1 MYDLLLLNGQ
11 IMTGDN
17 TDPEFIDIGIKNG
30 KIDVLGNLKS
40 KKSSQIINCND
51 LTIIPGVIDT
61 QVHFRDPGLTHKE
74 DIETGSKSAVLGG
87 VTAFCEMPNTI
98 PLTDCEKELS
108 NKIEKS
114 KKVSWC
120 DFAYFIGA
128 TEENISNLNRY
139 EKLSGCAGVKIFMG
153 SSTGD
158 LLVENEDKLLQIM
171 SNGERRVA
179 VHAEDER
186 RLKERFNLFK
196 NSKTPH
202 DHPKWRDPTSALLAT
217 KKIIKIAYQVQRPLH
232 ILHVS
237 TSLEMKLL
245 KEAKDI
251 ISVEVT
257 PQHLTLN
264 SPGCYDELGTFAQM
278 NPPIRTRY
286 HQKELWEGIYNGTVD
301 VIGSD
306 HAPHTIEEKNKAYPS
321 SPSGMPGVQTM
332 LPVMLDQVYKKN
344 LKLSK
349 LVSLLCSGPAEI
361 YKMKDRGKIK
371 EGYNASLTIVDL
383 KKKKSLKR
391 EEIKSRCGWSPFLN
405 KTLTGWPVM
414 TIISGVLAMNN
425 HKLLDKPLVKPIEY
439 DI

>member
-30 KIDVLGNLKS
+30 KIDTLGNLKS
-40 KKSSQIINCND
+40 KKSSQIINCHD

-108 NKIEKS
+108 KKIEKS
-114 KKVSWC
+114 NKVAWC

-196 NSKTPH
+196 NSSTPH

-237 TSLEMKLL
+237 TALEMKLL
-245 KEAKDI
+245 KEVKDI

-264 SPGCYDELGTFAQM
+264 SPDCYDELGTFAQM

-286 HQKELWEGIYNGTVD
+286 HQKELWKGIYNGTVD

-332 LPVMLDQVYKKN
+332 LPVMLDQN
-344 LKLSK
+344 S
-349 LVSLLCSGPAEI
+349 
-361 YKMKDRGKIK
+361 
-371 EGYNASLTIVDL
+371 
-383 KKKKSLKR
+383 
-391 EEIKSRCGWSPFLN
+391 
-405 KTLTGWPVM
+405 
-414 TIISGVLAMNN
+414 
-425 HKLLDKPLVKPIEY
+425 
-439 DI
+439 

>member
-17 TDPEFIDIGIKNG
+17 ADPEFIDIGIKNG

-98 PLTDCEKELS
+98 PLTVCEKELS
-108 NKIEKS
+108 KKIEKS
-114 KKVSWC
+114 NKVAWC
-120 DFAYFIGA
+120 DFAYFMGA
-128 TEENISNLNRY
+128 TKENISNLNRY
-139 EKLSGCAGVKIFMG
+139 EKLPGCAGVKIFMG

-186 RLKERFNLFK
+186 RLKKRFNLFK
-196 NSKTPH
+196 NSKAPH
-202 DHPKWRDPTSALLAT
+202 NHPKWRDPTSALLAT

-245 KEAKDI
+245 KEVKDI

-264 SPGCYDELGTFAQM
+264 SPDCYDKLGTFAQM

-286 HQKELWEGIYNGTVD
+286 HQKELWKGIYNGTVD

-306 HAPHTIEEKNKAYPS
+306 HAPHTIEEKNIAYPS

-332 LPVMLDQVYKKN
+332 LPVMLDQVSKKN
-344 LKLSK
+344 IELSK

-361 YKMKDRGKIK
+361 YNMKNRGKIK

-383 KKKKSLKR
+383 NMKRSLNR
-391 EEIKSRCGWSPFLN
+391 QDIQSRCGWSPFLN

-414 TIISGVLAMNN
+414 TIINGVLAMKNY
-425 HKLLDKPLVKPIEY
+425 KLLDKPLVKSIEY